1 MTSRKVSKSIAISL
15 EILHKI
21 ETSIN
26 SGKIGNLD
34 EFVEMALRRELEARR
49 QTEIDAELAE
59 MAKDPDYIQEV
70 TQLESE
76 FAKADWEA
84 FEIGVN

>member
-1 MTSRKVSKSIAISL
+1 MTSRKVSKSIAISQD
-15 EILHKI
+15 ILHEI

-59 MAKDPDYIQEV
+59 MAKDPDYLQEV

-76 FAKADWEA
+76 FAEADWEA